1 MNFDTTHEY
10 SLSDPSM
17 YYCEEHEGVVLYEF
31 AQGQENQVRITGVK
45 PDSILNLSRN
55 FFCSNDPAF
64 LKIEKKEGEYGTD
77 AKLKEIYEALGKYFN
92 AKNVVKSATKK
103 ATSTK

>member
-31 AQGQENQVRITGVK
+31 SQGRENQVRITGVK
-45 PDSILNLSRN
+45 PESILNLSRN
-55 FFCSNDPAF
+55 FFCAKDPDF
-64 LKIEKKEGEYGTD
+64 LKVELKDGQYNRD
-77 AKLKEIYEALGKYFN
+77 AKLKEIYEALGTYFN
-92 AKNVVKSATKK
+92 AKKVVKKT
-103 ATSTK
+103 TSTK

>member
-17 YYCEEHEGVVLYEF
+17 YYCEEHEGVVLYEY

-45 PDSILNLSRN
+45 PESILNLSRN

-64 LKIEKKEGEYGTD
+64 LKINKKEGEYGTD
-77 AKLKEIYEALGKYFN
+77 AKIKEIYDALGKYL
-92 AKNVVKSATKK
+92 SDK
-103 ATSTK
+103 AEEDLNEALNKE